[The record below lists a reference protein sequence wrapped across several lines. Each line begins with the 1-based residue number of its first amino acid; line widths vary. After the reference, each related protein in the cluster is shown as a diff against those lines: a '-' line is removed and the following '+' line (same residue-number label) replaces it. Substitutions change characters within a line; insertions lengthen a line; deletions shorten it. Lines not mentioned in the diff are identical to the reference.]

1 MKKKVIY
8 GAVCALAV
16 VASFAYFIYDS
27 DSKSS
32 PRFPAS
38 TPANYKALSACE
50 KQDVLWKLIQESAY
64 KQLPEYKALGLTQ
77 IIGMGRQEVTIK
89 GSRFDD
95 FAPKGWT
102 KFLHARASITKV
114 KIVPHQ
120 NKYSGLFQGADCGL
134 LRLSLTS
141 AVKSGRPVAPGL
153 ALKLL
158 RDGTFSTNV
167 SALVSLDGQGQDFNF
182 FKYSMSNIVPIGTSI
197 GQKLVHKI
205 FLDASPYPEELAIR
219 EFAELDQKGRSVA
232 VATSPRQVFFVP
244 SEKLAF
250 SSDPHDV
257 RKDFVTIP
265 VNTVIYQIRAVS
277 EKYKDFK
284 YADYSAENVKVLLQD
299 SELVADIVTT
309 SEFISSSFGDE
320 GIFFRHQLKHR

>member
-8 GAVCALAV
+8 GAVCTLAV
-16 VASFAYFIYDS
+16 FASIAYLIDDFQS
-27 DSKSS
+27 DSN

-38 TPANYKALSACE
+38 TPENYKALSACE
-50 KQDVLWKLIQESAY
+50 KQEVLWKQIQESAY
-64 KQLPEYKALGLTQ
+64 KQLPDYKALGLTQ
-77 IIGMGRQEVTIK
+77 IIGMGRQEVAIK

-167 SALVSLDGQGQDFNF
+167 SALVSLDGQDQDYNF
-182 FKYSMSNIVPIGTSI
+182 FKYPMSNIVPIGTSI

-205 FLDASPYPEELAIR
+205 FLNASPYPEELAIR
-219 EFAELDQKGRSVA
+219 GFAELDQKGHLVTDVR
-232 VATSPRQVFFVP
+232 SPRQVFFVP
-244 SEKLAF
+244 SEKLTF

-257 RKDFVTIP
+257 RNDFVTIP
-265 VNTVIYQIRAVS
+265 VNTVIYQIRAVP
-277 EKYKDFK
+277 EKYKDFN
-284 YADYSAENVKVLLQD
+284 YADYAPENVKRLLQD
-299 SELVADIVTT
+299 SELVADVVTT
-309 SEFISSSFGDE
+309 SEFVSSSFGDD